1 MLRHNENAS
10 LFEQTILLVSQTYKS
25 LAYQQ
30 RMNIL
35 STIIENNTK
44 ATKIS
49 RQKAK
54 NVDARENIYL
64 FGKQFEKKLIKVTS
78 ANQKSKSIFTGLHK

>member
-10 LFEQTILLVSQTYKS
+10 LFEQTILLVSQAYKS

-44 ATKIS
+44 ATKIL
-49 RQKAK
+49 RQQAT

-64 FGKQFEKKLIKVTS
+64 FGKQFEKKLVKVTS
-78 ANQKSKSIFTGLHK
+78 AKQKSKSIFTGLHK

>member
-10 LFEQTILLVSQTYKS
+10 FFEQTILLVSQTYKS

-35 STIIENNTK
+35 STIIENNIK

-64 FGKQFEKKLIKVTS
+64 FGKQFEKKLVKVTS
-78 ANQKSKSIFTGLHK
+78 AKQKSKSIFTGLHK

>member
-44 ATKIS
+44 ATKIL
-49 RQKAK
+49 RQQAK

-64 FGKQFEKKLIKVTS
+64 SGKQFEKKLVKVTS
-78 ANQKSKSIFTGLHK
+78 TKQKSK

>member
-10 LFEQTILLVSQTYKS
+10 LFEQTILLVSQAYKS

-44 ATKIS
+44 ATIIL
-49 RQKAK
+49 RQQAK

-64 FGKQFEKKLIKVTS
+64 SGKQFEKKLVKVTS
-78 ANQKSKSIFTGLHK
+78 TKQKSKSIFTGLHK

>member
-10 LFEQTILLVSQTYKS
+10 LFEQTILLVSQAYKS

-44 ATKIS
+44 ATKIL
-49 RQKAK
+49 RQQAK

-64 FGKQFEKKLIKVTS
+64 SGKQFEKKLVKVTS
-78 ANQKSKSIFTGLHK
+78 TKQKSKSIFTGSHK

>member
-35 STIIENNTK
+35 STIIENNIK

-64 FGKQFEKKLIKVTS
+64 FGKQFEKKLVKVTS
-78 ANQKSKSIFTGLHK
+78 AKQKSKSIFTGLHK